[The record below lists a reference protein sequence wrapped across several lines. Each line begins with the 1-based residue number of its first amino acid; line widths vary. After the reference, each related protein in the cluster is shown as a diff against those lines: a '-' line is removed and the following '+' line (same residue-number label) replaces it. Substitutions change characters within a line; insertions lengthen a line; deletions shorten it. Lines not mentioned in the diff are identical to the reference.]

1 MTGVLIP
8 PSAFGLYTTMSTPN
22 PVFKAHLRIARPA
35 PSLLPFCNTSAA
47 FESLFSVTTHAGFD
61 GVILGHLE
69 DV

>member
-1 MTGVLIP
+1 
-8 PSAFGLYTTMSTPN
+8 MSTPN